1 MTSEALKGFKP
12 ANSRARLSILTHNS
26 IIISDQGSTAQ
37 GEDDIGDLGLG
48 DAESRGPVSA
58 EENIAGFISQIS
70 REVRVTSSQL
80 PMMMDPFVP
89 SENLNFYELDRAF
102 DWSTRGPGMDQ
113 FGDIEDWISELL
125 HLGA

>member
-1 MTSEALKGFKP
+1 MTPEALKGFKP

-26 IIISDQGSTAQ
+26 IIVSDQGSTAQ
-37 GEDDIGDLGLG
+37 AADDIGDLGLD

-80 PMMMDPFVP
+80 PMIMDPFVP
-89 SENLNFYELDRAF
+89 AENLNFYELDSSF
-102 DWSTRGPGMDQ
+102 SWSAREPGMDQ
-113 FGDIEDWISELL
+113 FGHIEDWISELL
-125 HLGA
+125 QQGA